1 MIYLGAD
8 HAGFHLKEELKQ
20 YLGELGYEYQDLG
33 AKEFKPKDDYP
44 DYALEV
50 AKKVV
55 AEDGLGILIC
65 ATGSGVCLVA
75 NKVKGIRASV
85 VWDEFTALQ
94 AREHNNANIICLAG
108 KVLDSETAKK
118 IVLLWLEAEFTG
130 EERHVRRLGKI
141 KEYENQRYSI

>member
-33 AKEFKPKDDYP
+33 AKEFEPEDDYS

-50 AKKVV
+50 AKKV
-55 AEDGLGILIC
+55 AAKDGLGILIC
-65 ATGSGVCLVA
+65 ATGSGVCLAA
-75 NKVKGIRASV
+75 NKVKDIRASV
-85 VWDEFTALQ
+85 VWNDFTALQ
-94 AREHNNANIICLAG
+94 AREHNNANVICLAG

-118 IVLLWLEAEFTG
+118 IVRLWLEAEFTG
-130 EERHVRRLGKI
+130 EERHVRRLGKV
-141 KEYENQRYSI
+141 KEAEK

>member
-1 MIYLGAD
+1 MIFIGAD

-20 YLGELGYEYQDLG
+20 YLEELGYEYQDLG
-33 AKEFKPKDDYP
+33 AEEFKAKDDYP
-44 DYALEV
+44 DYASEV
-50 AKKVV
+50 ARRVV
-55 AEDGLGILIC
+55 AENGLGILIC

-75 NKVKGIRASV
+75 NKVKRVRASV

-118 IVLLWLEAEFTG
+118 IVRLWLEAEFTN
-130 EERHVRRLGKI
+130 EERHVRRLGKVEEI
-141 KEYENQRYSI
+141 EK

>member
-8 HAGFHLKEELKQ
+8 HAGFYLKEELKQ

-33 AKEFKPKDDYP
+33 AQEFEPKDDYP
-44 DYALEV
+44 DYAFEV
-50 AKKVV
+50 AKKV
-55 AEDGLGILIC
+55 AAEEDGLGILIC
-65 ATGSGVCLVA
+65 ATGSGVCLAA

-85 VWDEFTALQ
+85 VWNDFTALQ

-118 IVLLWLEAEFTG
+118 IVRLWLEAEFTG

-141 KEYENQRYSI
+141 KEAEK